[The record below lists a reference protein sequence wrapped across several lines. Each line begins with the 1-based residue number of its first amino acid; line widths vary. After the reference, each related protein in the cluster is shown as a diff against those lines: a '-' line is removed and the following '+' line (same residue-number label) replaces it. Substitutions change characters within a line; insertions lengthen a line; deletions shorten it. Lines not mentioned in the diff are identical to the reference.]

1 VSASARDAALAW
13 ALASRDR
20 ADLLAL
26 LSSDR
31 QEGVRPAV
39 EKAGGL
45 EREQRIAWSGREAR
59 RLSTARLRRGLEGVD
74 PSWIVEGL
82 RGESPRVV
90 TAALAFL
97 PTPVRR
103 NVERHL
109 PRKVRDALP
118 DRKAMAGVDK
128 MWLVRWRKLLDRRL
142 LTLIPHLRSGATVDV
157 PALEV
162 ALRDFGEGEAAL
174 GLQQVGRT
182 ALARFLS
189 SLEGA
194 RVEAVKEVLK
204 GATDCAAERTSRA
217 ERFWG
222 RAAGGEDSTE
232 AIALRS
238 GLWQLAHV
246 LADPEYGPRLRGVYV
261 YLPHPWV
268 QELDR
273 LEEVVKP
280 AESGFANHLM
290 SRLGMVLEE
299 AE

>member
-1 VSASARDAALAW
+1 MSTSARDAALAW
-13 ALASRDR
+13 AIASRDR

-26 LSSDR
+26 LSRDR
-31 QEGVRPAV
+31 QEGIRPAV
-39 EKAGGL
+39 EKAGAL
-45 EREQRIAWSGREAR
+45 EREQRIAWSAREAR
-59 RLSTARLRRGLEGVD
+59 RLSSARLRRGLEGVD
-74 PSWIVEGL
+74 PSWMVEGL

-90 TAALAFL
+90 AAALSFL

-109 PRKVRDALP
+109 PRKVREALP
-118 DRKAMAGVDK
+118 SRKAMAGVDK
-128 MWLVRWRKLLDRRL
+128 MWLVRVRELLDRRM
-142 LTLIPHLRSGATVDV
+142 LTLIPHLRSGAAVDV
-157 PALEV
+157 PALEA

-189 SLEGA
+189 SLEEA
-194 RVEAVKEVLK
+194 RAAAVKEVLK
-204 GATDCAAERTSRA
+204 GATDCAEERTRRA

-246 LADPEYGPRLRGVYV
+246 LSDPEYGVRLRGVYV
-261 YLPHPWV
+261 YLPHSWV

-280 AESGFANHLM
+280 AESGFAAQLL
-290 SRLGMVLEE
+290 SRLGLLSEE
-299 AE
+299 VD